1 MADKPTY
8 EELEQRVRSLE
19 QNEIEHKRV
28 EKELKISK
36 KLLRD
41 VMDIVPVFICAKN
54 LDGKFILAN
63 KKLADFYGT
72 TVAEMSG
79 RFHADICEDENELQ
93 AMLAD
98 DRQVIH
104 SGIPKHIPEET
115 MENPDGSITVLETYK
130 IPFTAYD
137 DPAVLIVAQDITKRK
152 QDEKEREKLETQ
164 FQQTQKLESVGRLAG
179 GVAHDLNNLLSP
191 ILGYSEMLLDD
202 FDSNDTR
209 KASVEQI
216 VQAGMRA
223 RDIVRQLLAF
233 SRKQALEFKAV
244 DLNKILN
251 RFKKLLRRTIREDIS
266 IKFMPASHIPLV
278 RGDIGQLEQ
287 VIMNLGVNAQDAM
300 AEGGTL
306 TFETSL
312 TELDEDYASSH
323 EGVKPGTYVM
333 LSVRDTGCGIDAET
347 CQHLFEPFFSTKGE
361 YGTGLGLATV
371 YGIVKQHGG
380 NIWVFSEPGNGTTFK
395 IYLPVSET
403 TDAPTESD
411 SIVPSDLK
419 GSETILIVEDN
430 AQVRNISREILKR
443 QGYTVLIA
451 ENGKE
456 ALTVLKQQEK
466 AVHLV
471 LSDVVMPEMGGKN
484 LFDQIA
490 VYNPYMKVL
499 FMSGYTDDVI
509 AHRGLLYE
517 GANYIQKPFTVH
529 ALAVKVRRIL
539 DGQNYS
545 TSPDSP

>member
-1 MADKPTY
+1 MKDKPTY
-8 EELEQRVRSLE
+8 EELKQRVHSLE
-19 QNEIEHKRV
+19 KTEIEHKRV

-72 TVAEMSG
+72 TVDELNKK
-79 RFHADICEDENELQ
+79 RHADICEDENELQ

-98 DRQVIH
+98 DREVIH
-104 SGIPKHIPEET
+104 SGNPKHIPEET
-115 MENPDGSITVLETYK
+115 MENPDGSISVLETYK

-137 DPAVLIVAQDITKRK
+137 DPAVLIVSQDITERKR
-152 QDEKEREKLETQ
+152 DEEEREKLETQ

-202 FDSNDTR
+202 FDSNDAR
-209 KASVEQI
+209 RASVEHI
-216 VQAGMRA
+216 IQASMGA

-244 DLNKILN
+244 DLNKVLI
-251 RFKKLLRRTIREDIS
+251 RFEKLLRRTIREDIA
-266 IKFMPASHIPLV
+266 IQFVPDPDIPLV

-306 TFETSL
+306 TFETRL

-323 EGVKPGTYVM
+323 KGVKPGAYVM
-333 LSVRDTGCGIDAET
+333 LSVSDTGCGMDTET
-347 CQHLFEPFFSTKGE
+347 CQHIFEPFYSTKGE

-380 NIWVFSEPGNGTTFK
+380 NIWAYSEVGNGTAFK
-395 IYLPVSET
+395 IYLPVSEASDAT
-403 TDAPTESD
+403 TEND
-411 SIVPSDLK
+411 SPIPSDVK

-430 AQVRNISREILKR
+430 AQVRDISREIFKR
-443 QGYTVLIA
+443 QGYTVHIA

-456 ALTVLKQQEK
+456 ALAVLKQQEK
-466 AVHLV
+466 SVDLI
-471 LSDVVMPEMGGKN
+471 LSDVVMPEMDGKN

-490 VYNPYMKVL
+490 VYNPYVKIL

-509 AHRGLLYE
+509 AHRGVLYE
-517 GANYIQKPFTVH
+517 GANFIQKPFTAH
-529 ALAVKVRRIL
+529 ALATKVREIL
-539 DGQNYS
+539 EG
-545 TSPDSP
+545 